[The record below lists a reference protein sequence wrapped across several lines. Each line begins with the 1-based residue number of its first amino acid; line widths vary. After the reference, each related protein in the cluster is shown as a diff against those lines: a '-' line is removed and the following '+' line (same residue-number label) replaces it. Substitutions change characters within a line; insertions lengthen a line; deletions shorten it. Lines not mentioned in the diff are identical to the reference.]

1 MNTNVR
7 LRLRRKIEKLN
18 SRLLTLGAHV
28 EENVHLAVKA
38 IDRRDA
44 QMAANVIDSDL
55 DRDCKEVDL
64 QEECLEILALH
75 QPVAIDLRHIIAVL
89 KINKD
94 LERAGDLAVNIA
106 ETAIDIS
113 GRLKMAVP
121 RDYFIMAQQTQS
133 MLKKRMHLLTCPW
146 KRVNEVLAQDDEV
159 DYKKH
164 TLHKQFEERLL
175 EEPDLIQPLIHLFLV
190 SRHLERIA
198 DLATN
203 IAEEVI
209 YMVTGEMIRHGMKA
223 FAQGEG
229 VPEQVKTVF
238 PISGWAT
245 ASCCVQIIVSVAD
258 GYSVGGAQRYSAIGR
273 QMDENRNKPK
283 KAIFP
288 CFIRECYTSDLP
300 VPKATP
306 SFAKSGGRALK
317 KCVGL

>member
-55 DRDCKEVDL
+55 EIDCKEVDL
-64 QEECLEILALH
+64 EEECLEILALH

-133 MLKKRMHLLTCPW
+133 MLKKSLDAF
-146 KRVNEVLAQDDEV
+146 VNMSVETAYEVLAQDDEV

-209 YMVTGEMIRHGMKA
+209 YMVTGEIIRHGRKA
-223 FAQGEG
+223 FTQGEG

-238 PISGWAT
+238 PISGSSGAT
-245 ASCCVQIIVSVAD
+245 AS
-258 GYSVGGAQRYSAIGR
+258 
-273 QMDENRNKPK
+273 
-283 KAIFP
+283 
-288 CFIRECYTSDLP
+288 
-300 VPKATP
+300 
-306 SFAKSGGRALK
+306 RAYR
-317 KCVGL
+317 